1 MVQHPLRLETLVGA
15 RGTRFQDGKA
25 GRKNQKF
32 PLGLLAAWNPS
43 CSPSKRPGTQLQCRR
58 AFLAHTTAAVDPNK
72 ETTRTGVYPQNLWS
86 GVFLRLS
93 SPARSDKIMQI
104 KESHGVLL
112 PATALAECAG
122 SEWWGLV
129 RKPRWM
135 PQFNLIRSSVEPLA
149 GMWRAPAQARLGF
162 LSWFPQL

>member
-1 MVQHPLRLETLVGA
+1 MVQHPLGLETLVGA
-15 RGTRFQDGKA
+15 RRTRFQDGKA

-32 PLGLLAAWNPS
+32 PLGLLAELES
-43 CSPSKRPGTQLQCRR
+43 CSPSNRPGTQLQCRR

-86 GVFLRLS
+86 GVFSRLS

-112 PATALAECAG
+112 QPQQLADCAG

-162 LSWFPQL
+162 LSLFPQL